1 VFVDYWTLGIA
12 GARTEFVDQIITSRM
27 SSYGD
32 SGSLLV
38 DLKDRAL
45 GMLFAGS
52 ATHSYYNPMLEVTNA
67 FQLGVCIP
75 SGREAA
81 GREVCGSGRPA
92 AVPARAAG
100 RQGLLDHLV
109 VGHIVRTVFV
119 RDAGGLAVDGCVVGL
134 VALLRLLGCWHA
146 GLLTRR

>member
-1 VFVDYWTLGIA
+1 LRAGEVVQKCGRTTGTTTGVVVAVAATVFVDYWTLGIA
-12 GARTEFVDQIITSRM
+12 GARTEFVEQIITSRM

-67 FQLGVCIP
+67 FQLGV
-75 SGREAA
+75 
-81 GREVCGSGRPA
+81 
-92 AVPARAAG
+92 
-100 RQGLLDHLV
+100 
-109 VGHIVRTVFV
+109 
-119 RDAGGLAVDGCVVGL
+119 
-134 VALLRLLGCWHA
+134 
-146 GLLTRR
+146 